1 MFRNVAL
8 TPIPCETSVSF
19 LVQHAR
25 PSTLRNDLDQQLI
38 CGSARVVWPWSASA
52 SKKWGGREFCS
63 PSKHLTGVIHGGA
76 SFQRVP
82 TLLERPRLLHLYQAA
97 KPFGRMRTTM
107 NFVGKAPTE
116 REAGFAAASLA
127 QGQGN
132 ESLLKPRNLKP
143 ASCAFRRVG
152 GQPQR
157 AEVDQQRQAALTS
170 IFFAGSVPPR
180 SNGRDVARNR
190 HQSRGREC
198 RFLSSGYPNGRQTS
212 STSVG
217 SSPAFYVAG
226 NLVTFESLSFCSPQ
240 VTMAGV
246 DAGRRTG

>member
-1 MFRNVAL
+1 LLAVKAPDRRY
-8 TPIPCETSVSF
+8 SW
-19 LVQHAR
+19 R
-25 PSTLRNDLDQQLI
+25 GQLPTRANPF
-38 CGSARVVWPWSASA
+38 GASAIAPPLSSRKTVWPNAYHD
-52 SKKWGGREFCS
+52 EFRR
-63 PSKHLTGVIHGGA
+63 KGTY
-76 SFQRVP
+76 R
-82 TLLERPRLLHLYQAA
+82 
-97 KPFGRMRTTM
+97 
-107 NFVGKAPTE
+107 E

-190 HQSRGREC
+190 HQSRGTEC